1 MKVLRALG
9 KMCLWLL
16 MVAVMT
22 ALLVGGVLAFLYSRA
37 DAGDLPTDPVAF
49 EGQTLENVGYD
60 WAVPILG
67 GVIEREICLSPGLA
81 LQELGT
87 FDHAGPALTLPEWG
101 TRAELT
107 IENEAGGV
115 VFTGSG
121 EEYADFRFG
130 ANGRYVA
137 DIRVWHES
145 PGEKPAQPQGWY
157 AYRVRFGVDAQ
168 PELTISDDYAY
179 QGQVLALRVT
189 GVLGSEAPQAQCDLG
204 PVWFA
209 LGERGWTGYLPVTY
223 NAEQGHHSLTVTSGS
238 HTLEAVVTVV
248 GAGYPEQKELEA
260 EPYTAAAAR
269 EYQDKVW
276 PLYQKGDL
284 APQWKG
290 RFTPP
295 AVGDNVQKYGAYLA
309 GGARSTE
316 YRIRAEQ
323 GSAVVSPA
331 DGVVVFAGYLE
342 LGGNTV
348 IIHHGCGLK
357 SYLSNLGAICV
368 AEGQQAAQGQ
378 QVADAADVPVVLEM
392 RIGNKSIDP
401 AYTFSGRSGLFYR

>member
-1 MKVLRALG
+1 MKVLRAVG
-9 KMCLWLL
+9 KLCLWII

-37 DAGDLPTDPVAF
+37 GQEDLPADPVTF

-67 GVIEREICLSPGLA
+67 GVIEREFQLSPGLA

-87 FDHAGPALTLPEWG
+87 FDHAGPVLALPGWG

-107 IENEAGGV
+107 IENEAGEV
-115 VFTGSG
+115 VFHGSG
-121 EEYADFRFG
+121 EEYAEFRFG
-130 ANGRYVA
+130 ANGRYMA

-145 PGEKPAQPQGWY
+145 PGEKPAKPQGWY

-168 PELTISDDYAY
+168 PKLTISDDYAY

-209 LGERGWTGYLPVTY
+209 LGDKGWTGYLPVTY
-223 NAEQGHHSLTVTSGS
+223 NAEQGNHDLTVTSGS

-248 GAGYPEQKELEA
+248 GASFADQKTIEA
-260 EPYTAAAAR
+260 EGYTAAAAR
-269 EYQDKVW
+269 EYQNKVW
-276 PLYQKGDL
+276 PLYQEGDL
-284 APQWKG
+284 APQWWG
-290 RFTPP
+290 RFTQP
-295 AVGDNVQKYGAYLA
+295 AQGDNVQKYGAYLA

-316 YRIRAEQ
+316 YRIQAEP
-323 GSAVVSPA
+323 GSEVVSPT
-331 DGVVVFAGYLE
+331 DGVVLFAGYLE

-357 SYLSNLGAICV
+357 SYLSGLGAIGV
-368 AEGQQAAQGQ
+368 AEGQQVLQGQ
-378 QVADAADVPVVLEM
+378 QVAEAAEGPVVLEM

-401 AYTFSGRSGLFYR
+401 AYAFSGRSGLFYR